1 MAEISEMS
9 TALDILSS
17 SGSQAIPGLDF
28 ESVIS
33 NMAEVQVKA
42 VEAQLLEATGDAE
55 AAKKEA
61 KEMKKDLKK
70 FLSGP
75 EAKALIKIEINN
87 IKLSFKE
94 LIAGLKQLPESVTA
108 TTAAAVQPAVITVPP
123 GAPNVAQTILVVKS
137 NINTFKTI
145 IGVLAIIIAGLL
157 ASGIKIKFKLPDQVM
172 KLINTIKQVKQK
184 IDAVPI

>member
-1 MAEISEMS
+1 M
-9 TALDILSS
+9 
-17 SGSQAIPGLDF
+17 
-28 ESVIS
+28 
-33 NMAEVQVKA
+33 
-42 VEAQLLEATGDAE
+42 
-55 AAKKEA
+55 
-61 KEMKKDLKK
+61 
-70 FLSGP
+70 
-75 EAKALIKIEINN
+75 
-87 IKLSFKE
+87 
-94 LIAGLKQLPESVTA
+94 IAGLKQLPESVTA